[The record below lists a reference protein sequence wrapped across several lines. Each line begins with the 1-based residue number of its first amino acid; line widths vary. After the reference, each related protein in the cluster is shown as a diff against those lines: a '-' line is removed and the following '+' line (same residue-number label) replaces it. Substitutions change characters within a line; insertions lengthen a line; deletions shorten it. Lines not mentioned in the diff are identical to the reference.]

1 MPLQVTCEIMETSRS
16 SAACSDAIVESFLQL
31 HGIGDG
37 DFALL
42 CTNGLGILSMYGPQ
56 SFDSRCQDVAG
67 LLCSFLEN
75 FPGVKR
81 AFPSDD
87 DSFTEK
93 LNESALISLF
103 KLATFRDH
111 ALQGGASSILQYV
124 LSALP
129 FQTSSVEVRKFHRLF
144 IYMVSQQDKLLFK
157 DDSSIMTRIVVILRS
172 IYDEV
177 NKESLA
183 LAIESG
189 DSMKIVEFWENE
201 IVDDESWSMLHSILS
216 KLSY

>member
-1 MPLQVTCEIMETSRS
+1 MPLQVTCDIMEISRS
-16 SAACSDAIVESFLQL
+16 SAACNDSIVESFLQL
-31 HGIGDG
+31 YGIGDG

-56 SFDSRCQDVAG
+56 SFDSRCQNVAG

-87 DSFTEK
+87 EDFTKK

-111 ALQGGASSILQYV
+111 ALQGGANSILQYV

-129 FQTSSVEVRKFHRLF
+129 FQTSSEEVRKFHRLF
-144 IYMVSQQDKLLFK
+144 IFMVSQQDKVLFK
-157 DDSSIMTRIVVILRS
+157 DDSSIMNRIVVILKS
-172 IYDEV
+172 VYDEV

-183 LAIESG
+183 LATASG
-189 DSMKIVEFWENE
+189 DPMKIVEFWENE
-201 IVDDESWSMLHSILS
+201 IVDDETWSMLHTILS
-216 KLSY
+216 TLS